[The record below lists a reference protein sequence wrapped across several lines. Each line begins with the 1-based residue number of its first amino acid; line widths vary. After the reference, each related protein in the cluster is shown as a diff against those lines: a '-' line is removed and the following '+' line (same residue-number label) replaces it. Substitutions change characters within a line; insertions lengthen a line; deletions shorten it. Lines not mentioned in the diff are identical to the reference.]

1 MRRGAIYGSLPVPLE
16 LNIPFTRV
24 RRTVYF
30 GLVGLTTLGGT
41 LMMTAIV
48 SAQGLTLLECLIL
61 ALFVPTFACI
71 VVPFW
76 TSVIGFVLR
85 VSGRDP
91 VTLGMTG
98 SLKRP
103 LPGEQVSP
111 RAIPKTAL
119 VIPVHNEQPELV
131 MARIEAMIQS
141 LRKVTLETDAVHV
154 HLLSDTRIH
163 SIAAAEVE
171 RWMELQSR
179 YPEFQIHYRRRD
191 LNEGRKAGNVA
202 EFCERCGYD
211 YDLMVVLDADS
222 LMTGEIIM
230 HLMDLMEANPDVGLI
245 QTLPLPAL
253 QRSLFGRL
261 VQFAGALYG
270 PVLAFGQAF
279 WFGDTANYWGHN
291 AIVRLRPFRDHA
303 KLPVLSGRAPM
314 GGEVLSH
321 DFVEAAFLRRA
332 GWRVIFIPDATG
344 SWEEVPS
351 NIEAYSRRDRR
362 WAQGSLQHLRLLKGE
377 TLHPLSKVH
386 FLLGAMTYISSLL
399 WLLILVAGTAYV
411 LMPSSHGVTVA
422 PPLLIKAPLFSLL
435 VFTASLL
442 FLPKML
448 GLIACLSN
456 DRDAFGGALR
466 MVVSVMTETVF
477 SVLLAPV
484 MMLSHARFV
493 VEIMLGRSVGWAAQ
507 DREGSDLT
515 WREAL
520 RAARWPLTVG
530 LVWGGTTL
538 LLSPLFFLWMSPI
551 FLGLILSVALVRW
564 TSLQSLGHRSQAA
577 GLLLVSTET
586 APSDEI
592 IFVRAAKDALS
603 VEHDSTETEA
613 NGHYV
618 RCAYATTPRKS
629 YHVQR

>member
-48 SAQGLTLLECLIL
+48 SAQGLTLLECVIL

-91 VTLGMTG
+91 VTLDVTG

-103 LPGEQVSP
+103 LPRGQVRP

-141 LRKVTLETDAVHV
+141 LRKVTLETDSVHV

-163 SIAAAEVE
+163 SIAVAEVE

-179 YPEFQIHYRRRD
+179 YPDFPIHYRRRD
-191 LNEGRKAGNVA
+191 LNEGRKAGNVS

-222 LMTGEIIM
+222 LMTGEIIL

-303 KLPVLSGRAPM
+303 KLPVLSGRPPM
-314 GGEVLSH
+314 GGQVLSH

-332 GWRVIFIPDATG
+332 GWRVIFVPDAAG
-344 SWEEVPS
+344 SWEEVPG
-351 NIEAYSRRDRR
+351 NIGAYSRRDRR

-377 TLHPLSKVH
+377 RLHPLSKVH
-386 FLLGAMTYISSLL
+386 FLLGAMTYISSPL

-435 VFTASLL
+435 IFTGSLL
-442 FLPKML
+442 FLPKIF

-466 MVVSVMTETVF
+466 IVVSVVTETVF

-493 VEIMLGRSVGWAAQ
+493 VEIMLGQSVGWAAQ

-520 RAARWPLTVG
+520 RTARWPLAVG
-530 LVWGGTTL
+530 LLWGGTTL

-551 FLGLILSVALVRW
+551 FLGLILSVPLVRW
-564 TSLQSLGHRSQAA
+564 TSLQSFGLRSQAA
-577 GLLLVSTET
+577 GLLLVPTET

-618 RCAYATTPRKS
+618 RCAYTTTPRKS
-629 YHVQR
+629 YHV

>member
-1 MRRGAIYGSLPVPLE
+1 MPLE

-48 SAQGLTLLECLIL
+48 SAQGLTLLECVIL

-103 LPGEQVSP
+103 LPREQVCP
-111 RAIPKTAL
+111 RVIPKTAL

-131 MARIEAMIQS
+131 IARIEAMIQS
-141 LRKVTLETDAVHV
+141 LRKVTLETDSVHV

-179 YPEFQIHYRRRD
+179 YPDFPIHYRRRD
-191 LNEGRKAGNVA
+191 LNEGRKAGNVS

-222 LMTGEIIM
+222 LMTGEIIL

-303 KLPVLSGRAPM
+303 KLPVLSGRPPM
-314 GGEVLSH
+314 GGQVLSH

-332 GWRVIFIPDATG
+332 GWRVIFVPDAAG

-377 TLHPLSKVH
+377 NLHPLSKVH

-411 LMPSSHGVTVA
+411 LIPSSHGVTVA

-435 VFTASLL
+435 IFTGSLL
-442 FLPKML
+442 FLPKIF

-466 MVVSVMTETVF
+466 MGVSVMTETVF

-493 VEIMLGRSVGWAAQ
+493 VEVMLGRSVGWAAQ

-530 LVWGGTTL
+530 LVWGGATL

-551 FLGLILSVALVRW
+551 FLGLILSVPLVRW
-564 TSLQSLGHRSQAA
+564 TSLQSFGLRSQAA
-577 GLLLVSTET
+577 GLLLAPTET

-613 NGHYV
+613 NGHDV
-618 RCAYATTPRKS
+618 RCAYTTTPRKS